1 MRNGWMIA
9 AIATIVALF
18 ILADW
23 YYYDKTRRSLDE
35 EFGQRLAVLAEL
47 VSSSLPAESPETGFA
62 AWTEPAPFD
71 TALAA
76 RLERIRRSHDISNIL
91 VVREDGTTLAS
102 LQSALYPPGEAY
114 PHWGMDFPA
123 IMSALDG
130 VPAAT
135 KLFEA
140 SRGVF
145 LKAGYAPAPSDSG
158 TARAVVA
165 VEASPAFLEGLVRLR
180 LILAFATGL
189 SIVGILLF
197 TVFAFRATGSLIRAR
212 EALMRAETLATMGR
226 MAAGLAHE
234 IRNPLFIIRS
244 GAEKLRD
251 ACPGH
256 APEIESYIIEEV
268 DRLNGTLTDYLQFAK
283 NEPGRAAPFD
293 LAETLAKCVRNVRE
307 SIESPAVE
315 LMADFEIS
323 RAPVA
328 GDEKRLQQAILNVIL
343 NARQA
348 IADSGRVRVSLS
360 TSGHEYVVRVTD
372 TGAGIPEKDRSR
384 IFEPFFTT
392 KAQGSGLGLAIAK
405 KTIEDHGGRIE
416 VTSGAGTE
424 VTITLPARPG
434 EHEAGNGRD
443 RDGNISTE

>member
-1 MRNGWMIA
+1 MVAAIA
-9 AIATIVALF
+9 AILVLF
-18 ILADW
+18 ISADW
-23 YYYDKTRRSLDE
+23 YYYDKTRRSLDG

-47 VSSSLPAESPETGFA
+47 VSSSLPAEPPETGFDP
-62 AWTEPAPFD
+62 WTDPAPFD

-76 RLERIRRSHDISNIL
+76 KLERLRVSHDISNIL

-102 LQSALYPPGEAY
+102 LQSGLYPPGEAY
-114 PHWGMDFPA
+114 PHWSMDFPA
-123 IMSALDG
+123 IMSALEG

-135 KLFEA
+135 RLFEA
-140 SRGVF
+140 SRGVY
-145 LKAGYAPAPSDSG
+145 LKAGYAPAPSYSG

-180 LILAFATGL
+180 LILAIATGL
-189 SIVGILLF
+189 SIVGVLLF

-212 EALMRAETLATMGR
+212 EALMRAETLAAMGR

-251 ACPGH
+251 ACP
-256 APEIESYIIEEV
+256 AQAAEIDSYLIEEV
-268 DRLNGTLTDYLQFAK
+268 DRLNGTLTDYLLFAK
-283 NEPGRAAPFD
+283 NEPGRATPFD
-293 LAETLAKCVRNVRE
+293 LAKTLAKCVRNVRE
-307 SIESPAVE
+307 SIESPDVE
-315 LMADFEIS
+315 IAEEYEIG
-323 RAPVA
+323 RAPFA
-328 GDEKRLQQAILNVIL
+328 GDEKRLQQAILNVLI

-348 IADSGRVRVSLS
+348 IEGSGRVRVSLAS
-360 TSGHEYVVRVTD
+360 TGREYVVRVAD

-405 KTIEDHGGRIE
+405 KTIEDLGGRID
-416 VTSGAGTE
+416 VKSGAGAGTE
-424 VTITLPARPG
+424 VTIALPAPPG
-434 EHEAGNGRD
+434 GRSAGTGRD
-443 RDGNISTE
+443 RDADASTE

>member
-1 MRNGWMIA
+1 MIA
-9 AIATIVALF
+9 AIAVILALF
-18 ILADW
+18 VFADW

-47 VSSSLPAESPETGFA
+47 VSSSLPAESPEAGFDP
-62 AWTEPAPFD
+62 WREPAPFD

-76 RLERIRRSHDISNIL
+76 KLERLRVSHDISNIL
-91 VVREDGTTLAS
+91 VIREDGTTLAS
-102 LQSALYPPGEAY
+102 LQSGLYPSGEAY

-123 IMSALDG
+123 IMSALEG
-130 VPAAT
+130 APAAT
-135 KLFEA
+135 RLFEA

-145 LKAGYAPAPSDSG
+145 LKAGYAPVPSGSE
-158 TARAVVA
+158 TVRAVVA
-165 VEASPAFLEGLVRLR
+165 VEASPAFLDGLVKLR
-180 LILAFATGL
+180 LILAVATGL

-197 TVFAFRATGSLIRAR
+197 TVFVFRATGSLIEAR
-212 EALMRAETLATMGR
+212 EALMRAETLAAMGR

-251 ACPGH
+251 ACPGQ
-256 APEIESYIIEEV
+256 APEIDSYVIEEV
-268 DRLNGTLTDYLQFAK
+268 DRLNGTLTDYLLFAR
-283 NEPGRAAPFD
+283 NEPGRVAPFD
-293 LAETLAKCVRNVRE
+293 LAETLGKCVRNVKE

-315 LMADFEIS
+315 LVADLEIS

-348 IADSGRVRVSLS
+348 IADGGRVRVSLS
-360 TSGHEYVVRVTD
+360 ASGHEYVVRVAD
-372 TGAGIPEKDRSR
+372 TGPGIPEKDRSR

-392 KAQGSGLGLAIAK
+392 KTHGSGLGLAIAK
-405 KTIEDHGGRIE
+405 KTIEDHGGRID
-416 VTSGAGTE
+416 VTSGAGAGTE
-424 VTITLPARPG
+424 VTIALPAHPG
-434 EHEAGNGRD
+434 GRAAGNGRD
-443 RDGNISTE
+443 RDVDESTE